1 MEGSIMGKIIVS
13 TNSSFD
19 GVVQDPDGK
28 DGFAL
33 GGWFNL
39 VLGDDQA
46 AWAGYFAQE
55 ALDADA
61 LLLGRTSE
69 EWFASRWLGR
79 DGAWA
84 DKLNGMPKYVV
95 SSTADHTAWSN
106 STVIS
111 GDLAAEVAKIKSET
125 PGDILVYG
133 SFQLGHALFEQGLV
147 DEIRVMVMP
156 VVVGEGVRLFGT
168 TGGVKPLRL
177 IRNTMVGKGIVS
189 IAYEV
194 VREG

>member
-1 MEGSIMGKIIVS
+1 MGKIIVS

-33 GGWFNL
+33 GGWFDL
-39 VLGDDQA
+39 AVGEDRAQ
-46 AWAGYFAQE
+46 WAGYFAQE
-55 ALDADA
+55 ALDAGA

-79 DGAWA
+79 DGEWA

-95 SSTADHTAWSN
+95 SGTLEHAAWSN
-106 STVIS
+106 ATVIG
-111 GDLAAEVAKIKSET
+111 GDLAAEVAKIKNET
-125 PGDILVYG
+125 AGDILVYG

-147 DEIRVMVMP
+147 DEIRVMLMP
-156 VVVGEGVRLFGT
+156 VVVGGGVRLFGT
-168 TGGVKPLRL
+168 TGGMKPLRL
-177 IRNTMVGKGIVS
+177 IRNTTVGKGIVS
-189 IAYEV
+189 LAYEV

>member
-1 MEGSIMGKIIVS
+1 MGKIIVS

-46 AWAGYFAQE
+46 AWAGEFAQE

-79 DGAWA
+79 
-84 DKLNGMPKYVV
+84 
-95 SSTADHTAWSN
+95 TARGRTS
-106 STVIS
+106 
-111 GDLAAEVAKIKSET
+111 
-125 PGDILVYG
+125 
-133 SFQLGHALFEQGLV
+133 
-147 DEIRVMVMP
+147 
-156 VVVGEGVRLFGT
+156 
-168 TGGVKPLRL
+168 
-177 IRNTMVGKGIVS
+177 
-189 IAYEV
+189 
-194 VREG
+194 

>member
-1 MEGSIMGKIIVS
+1 MGKIIVS

-19 GVVQDPDGK
+19 GVVQDPDGQ

-33 GGWFNL
+33 GGWFNQ
-39 VLGDDQA
+39 VIDDDRAEWA
-46 AWAGYFAQE
+46 AYFTKE
-55 ALDADA
+55 ALGADA

-79 DGAWA
+79 PGEWA
-84 DKLNGMPKYVV
+84 DKLNTMPKYVV
-95 SSTADHTAWSN
+95 YGTLEHTAWSN
-106 STVIS
+106 GTVVT
-111 GDLAAEVAKIKSET
+111 GDLPAEVAKLKREFD
-125 PGDILVYG
+125 GEILVYG
-133 SFQLGHALFEQGLV
+133 SFQLVHALIEQDLV

-156 VVVGEGVRLFGT
+156 VVVGDGVRLFGA

-177 IRNTMVGKGIVS
+177 LHGATVGQGVVS
-189 IAYEV
+189 VAYEV